1 MTIRQHVSIRQN
13 VSAILSGLAP
23 AVLAFALLASPG
35 YGQWIEPERQG
46 WAAFSMYYLDTQE
59 QFSPAGEVR
68 NFILEGHAKT
78 ASSFLTVALGIAPGL
93 DIWVQ
98 PSYHRLEY
106 ADLDGIRQSWGFGDT
121 RLYVRG
127 APLRLLGSSFPFAIR
142 GGVKIP
148 TDFESGTNLIA
159 LGDGQRDWEVVA
171 EVGHSFWPRP
181 FYAAAWAGYR
191 WREAG
196 ENGDFGDE
204 RFFNLTVGGGPE
216 ALGFKVQFEGWY
228 GGVPTFGGLVGTG
241 QEREMVRLSP
251 SLLVTAGPG
260 QVELGGRLPLA
271 GQNLATGPEI
281 VVGYFTRLSL

>member
-1 MTIRQHVSIRQN
+1 MITRKRN
-13 VSAILSGLAP
+13 ASAVRGLAL
-23 AVLAFALLASPG
+23 VALSLSVLASPG

-59 QFSPAGEVR
+59 QFGPSGEVR
-68 NFILEGHAKT
+68 NFVLDGHAQT
-78 ASSFLTVALGIAPGL
+78 ASSFLTIAMGIAPGV
-93 DIWVQ
+93 DIWIQ
-98 PSYHRLEY
+98 PSYHRLEF
-106 ADLDGIRQSWGFGDT
+106 ADLGGTRISWGFGDT
-121 RLYVRG
+121 RLYVRT
-127 APLRLLGSSFPFAIR
+127 APLRLVGSDFPFAIR
-142 GGVKIP
+142 AGTKLP
-148 TDFESGTNLIA
+148 TDFESGTDLIP
-159 LGDGQRDWEVVA
+159 LGDGQRDWEVMA

-196 ENGDFGDE
+196 ESSDFGNE
-204 RFFNLTVGGGPE
+204 RFFNVSAGGGGDL
-216 ALGFKVQFEGWY
+216 LGFKVQLEGWY
-228 GGVPTFGGLVGTG
+228 GGVPVFGGLLGVG

-260 QVELGGRLPLA
+260 QVELGSRLPLA

>member
-1 MTIRQHVSIRQN
+1 MTTPKHA
-13 VSAILSGLAP
+13 SALLRG
-23 AVLAFALLASPG
+23 FALAALALSFLASPG
-35 YGQWIEPERQG
+35 YGQWIEPQGQG
-46 WAAFSMYYLDTQE
+46 WASFSMYYLDTRE
-59 QFSPAGEVR
+59 QFGPSGEVR
-68 NFILEGHAKT
+68 SFILDGHAQT
-78 ASSFLTVALGIAPGL
+78 ASSFLTVAMGIAPGL

-98 PSYHRLEY
+98 PSYQRLEF
-106 ADLDGIRQSWGFGDT
+106 ADIDGTRISWGFGDT

-142 GGVKIP
+142 GGIKIP
-148 TDFESGTNLIA
+148 TDFESGTNLIP
-159 LGDGQRDWEVVA
+159 LGDGQRDWEVIA

-204 RFFNLTVGGGPE
+204 RFFNVSVGGGSDL
-216 ALGFKVQFEGWY
+216 LGFKAQLEGWY
-228 GGVPTFGGLVGTG
+228 GGTPTFGGLQGLG

-260 QVELGGRLPLA
+260 QVELGGRLPLT